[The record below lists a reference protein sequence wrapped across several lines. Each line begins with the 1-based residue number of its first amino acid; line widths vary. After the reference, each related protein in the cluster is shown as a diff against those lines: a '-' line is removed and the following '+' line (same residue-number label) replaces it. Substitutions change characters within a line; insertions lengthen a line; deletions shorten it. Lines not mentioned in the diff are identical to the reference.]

1 MRTRAN
7 HTAQAARGPVEVID
21 GTAEHLPFPDAAFDT
36 VVASLVLCTVP
47 RPRPDAG
54 RSQPGPAPGRDAALL
69 PARPG
74 RRPAA
79 GPLAGPAGATLG
91 LAGRR
96 LPPQPRRRGGHH
108 RRRVPHAGAGPV

>member
-1 MRTRAN
+1 MHARAN

-21 GTAEHLPFPDAAFDT
+21 GTAEHLPFSDAAFDT

-47 RPRPDAG
+47 DLAQTLAEACRVLRPGGTLRFYEA
-54 RSQPGPAPGRDAALL
+54 RS
-69 PARPG
+69 G

-79 GPLAGPAGATLG
+79 GPLAEPAGAPLG
-91 LAGRR
+91 LVGRR

-108 RRRVPHAGAGPV
+108 RRRVPPAGAGPV